1 MPSMRTNHLVTRL
14 PTRLL
19 TRLPALKVWL
29 LAPLFAL
36 ALLACASSTTT
47 GPEQTD
53 STTDGDRAAITAA
66 PDAPAAPEAAPEPEP
81 IEYGNFTEEQL
92 YQAIISE
99 LGAARGHMEDSADTY
114 FELAFA
120 TRDPNIIRRAVQF
133 ASANNDTRALLEL
146 GLLWT
151 EVEPDSA
158 QPHLLLAYEFL
169 ETGNF
174 EQSIS
179 HMARVLDRG
188 ADFDF
193 TALAARTG
201 QLSLSER
208 ERLIDTL
215 RSLRGEFDTERSIH
229 LTLVQLLAQNQQFA
243 AAERELD
250 ALEKQHG
257 SAANLVRLR
266 AQIQQS
272 MGELDLARRS
282 LREGVAEYP
291 DDRILRFSYARLLV
305 ALEDYPEA
313 RNQFQVLVD
322 QDATDWETWYSM
334 ALLDMEMEN
343 YERAKDV
350 FTRLVGVDQRADESQ
365 YYLAFINEQ
374 QGNPEQAIEHYR
386 EVRIG
391 TNNYL
396 NAQQQATR
404 LSIATGDLQGAHA
417 WLMSQ
422 SRGQPRL
429 EILFTTVE
437 SSLLIQARHIERARE
452 LLDTALN
459 KYPNEVDLLFAR
471 VLLNDAVG
479 NRTASETDL
488 RQIITMQPD
497 DARALNHL
505 GYMLA
510 DQTERYAEALELIE
524 RAIALSPDD
533 PAIIDS
539 LGWAQYKLGRYEEAL
554 ANLRRA
560 YAAFPDHEVASHLGE
575 VLWKLDRRDE
585 AIAVW
590 EEALEAR
597 PDSELIE
604 DVMNRFLPDR

>member
-1 MPSMRTNHLVTRL
+1 MSIMRTYHRSNHLSTRQ
-14 PTRLL
+14 PV
-19 TRLPALKVWL
+19 RLPALKVWL
-29 LAPLFAL
+29 SAPLL
-36 ALLACASSTTT
+36 ALTLLGCASSTTT
-47 GPEQTD
+47 DSDQAD
-53 STTDGDRAAITAA
+53 STTDGDSAAITSA
-66 PDAPAAPEAAPEPEP
+66 PEAPAAPAPEPEPEP

-99 LGAARGHMEDSADTY
+99 LGAARGHMEDSAETY
-114 FELAFA
+114 FDLAFS

-146 GLLWT
+146 GLLWS
-151 EVEPDSA
+151 EVEPDSP

-179 HMARVLDRG
+179 HMARVLDLG

-201 QLSLSER
+201 QLSLAQR
-208 ERLIDTL
+208 ERLIETL
-215 RSLRGEFDTERSIH
+215 RGLRGEFDTERSIH
-229 LTLVQLLAQNQQFA
+229 LTLVQLLAQNQHFA
-243 AAERELD
+243 EAEQELD
-250 ALEKQHG
+250 ALENQHG
-257 SAANLVRLR
+257 SAASLVRLR

-272 MGELDLARRS
+272 MGELDLALRS
-282 LREGVAEYP
+282 LRDGVADYP
-291 DDRILRFSYARLLV
+291 DNRTLRFAYARLLV
-305 ALEDYPEA
+305 AMEDYPEA

-322 QDATDWETWYSM
+322 QDSTDWETWYSM

-343 YERAKDV
+343 YDRARDV

-437 SSLLIQARHIERARE
+437 SSLLIQAGHTDRARE
-452 LLDTALN
+452 LLDNALN

-471 VLLNDAVG
+471 VLLNDAAG
-479 NRTASETDL
+479 NRDASERDL
-488 RQIITMQPD
+488 RQIISMQPD

-510 DQTERYAEALELIE
+510 DQTERYEEALELIE

-554 ANLRRA
+554 ENLRRA

-590 EEALEAR
+590 EEALEER